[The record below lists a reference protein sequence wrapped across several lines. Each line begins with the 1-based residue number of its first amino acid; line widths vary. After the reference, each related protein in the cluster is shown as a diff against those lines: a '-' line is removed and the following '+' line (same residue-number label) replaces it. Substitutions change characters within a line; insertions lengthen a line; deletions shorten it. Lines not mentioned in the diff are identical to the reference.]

1 MCVGGVSRGTN
12 SLGRL
17 LETIAGIVPAI
28 DRLTGPVLEKGE
40 LFSSEDDKE
49 EEEVQSPDNIG
60 K

>member
-1 MCVGGVSRGTN
+1 MVFNMLHHYRSRPST
-12 SLGRL
+12 SMHYSKTVDD
-17 LETIAGIVPAI
+17 EE
-28 DRLTGPVLEKGE
+28 D